1 MAGASNVVFLE
12 SAAIYLG
19 AAVVAVP
26 LFKRLK
32 LGSVLGYLAA
42 GVLIGPHALGLIS
55 EASSALHVA
64 EFGVVL
70 LLFVIGLELKPD
82 RLWRL
87 RVDIFGLGA
96 AQVVLTGILLGAGVY
111 FGSSLLL
118 EWRLSPNEAVIA
130 GAGLALSSTA
140 FAVQL
145 LREKGDF
152 ATPYG
157 ERSFAILLFQDLA
170 IVPLIAMVALLSPPT
185 AGEAP
190 DPVWLL
196 LAKALGAVAL
206 VIVAGR
212 YALKPL
218 FHELAKARADE
229 VFTAAALLI
238 VVASAVLMDQAGL
251 SMAMG
256 AFLAGVLLAE
266 SEFRHQLET
275 DIAPFRGLLM
285 GLFFIAVGMNI
296 DLGLVADQLLPLIA
310 CVAFLLIAK
319 ALVLYLLSRV
329 AGSPE
334 SDAVRIAATLS
345 QGGEFGFV
353 LFSIAMGSGAMGV
366 ATGSLLTA
374 AATISMALTPFMT
387 RISDRMAAGAQPAV
401 TDDVDGVEHA
411 PRHPIIIAGFGR
423 VGQVIGRILRLR
435 GYELTLIDSSP
446 ERIRIA
452 RSFDNDVYFGDATRL
467 DVLAMA
473 GAEEAKA
480 IFLCID
486 DRDGAKRA
494 VGAIKQRFPNT
505 KLFVSTYD
513 RFTLMQL
520 EEAGADHVERETF
533 ESAISMA
540 RHGLEALGDNTPI
553 DELIEEFRRRDT
565 RLLRLQGE
573 YGAHEGLKKM
583 REEFSLEKER

>member
-1 MAGASNVVFLE
+1 MASTGDMQFLE

-26 LFKRLK
+26 LFKRLQ

-42 GVLIGPHALGLIS
+42 GVLIGPHALELIP
-55 EASSALHVA
+55 EASTALHVA

-87 RVDIFGLGA
+87 RMDIFGLGT
-96 AQVVLTGILLGAGVY
+96 AQVVVSALVIG
-111 FGSSLLL
+111 FGLWFASSIAWD
-118 EWRLSPNEAVIA
+118 WRLTTTEAIIA

-157 ERSFAILLFQDLA
+157 ERSFAVLLFQDLA
-170 IVPLIAMVALLSPPT
+170 IVPLIALAALLAPAVPGET
-185 AGEAP
+185 AEPLWIAIGK
-190 DPVWLL
+190 PVV
-196 LAKALGAVAL
+196 AVVL
-206 VIVAGR
+206 VYVVGKYGMR
-212 YALKPL
+212 PL
-218 FHELAKARADE
+218 FRELAKAKADE
-229 VFTAAALLI
+229 VFTAAALLV
-238 VVASAVLMDQAGL
+238 VVASALIMDLAGL

-256 AFLAGVLLAE
+256 AFVAGLLLAE

-275 DIAPFRGLLM
+275 DIEPFRGLLM

-296 DLGLVADQLLPLIA
+296 DLRLVVQQLGPLIG
-310 CVAFLLIAK
+310 VVVFLLAAK
-319 ALVLYLLSRV
+319 VAILYALTRV
-329 AGSPE
+329 SGSNQ
-334 SDAVRIAATLS
+334 SDALRVAATLS

-353 LFSIAMGSGAMGV
+353 LFSVGMANGAMGV

-374 AATISMALTPFMT
+374 AATLSMALTPLLVHFA
-387 RISDRMAAGAQPAV
+387 DRSALPA
-401 TDDVDGVEHA
+401 TETGEDVPGVESA
-411 PRHPIIIAGFGR
+411 PNAPIIIAGFGR

-435 GYELTLIDSSP
+435 GYDLTLIDASP
-446 ERIRIA
+446 ERIRLA

-467 DVLAMA
+467 DVLANA
-473 GAEEAKA
+473 GAAEAQA

-486 DRDGAKRA
+486 DRDGTQRA
-494 VGAIKQRFPNT
+494 VSKIKQRFPNV
-505 KLFVSTYD
+505 KLIVATYD
-513 RFTLMQL
+513 RFTMMQL
-520 EEAGADHVERETF
+520 DEAGVDHIERETF
-533 ESAISMA
+533 EAAISMT
-540 RHGLEALGDNTPI
+540 RRGLEMLGDNESV
-553 DELIEEFRRRDT
+553 DDLIEEFRRRDR
-565 RLLRLQGE
+565 RLLRLQSE

-583 REEFSLEKER
+583 REEFTLERER

>member
-1 MAGASNVVFLE
+1 MASTGDMQFLE

-26 LFKRLK
+26 LFKRLQ

-42 GVLIGPHALGLIS
+42 GVLIGPHALELIP
-55 EASSALHVA
+55 EASTALHVA

-87 RVDIFGLGA
+87 RMDIFGLGT
-96 AQVVLTGILLGAGVY
+96 AQVVVSALIIG
-111 FGSSLLL
+111 FGLWFASSIAWD
-118 EWRLSPNEAVIA
+118 WRLTTTEAIIA

-157 ERSFAILLFQDLA
+157 ERSFAVLLFQDLA
-170 IVPLIAMVALLSPPT
+170 IVPLIALAALLAPAVPGET
-185 AGEAP
+185 AEPLWIAIGK
-190 DPVWLL
+190 PVV
-196 LAKALGAVAL
+196 AVVL
-206 VIVAGR
+206 VYVVGKYGMR
-212 YALKPL
+212 PL
-218 FHELAKARADE
+218 FRELAKAKADE
-229 VFTAAALLI
+229 VFTAAALLV
-238 VVASAVLMDQAGL
+238 VVASALIMDLAGL

-256 AFLAGVLLAE
+256 AFVAGLLLAE

-275 DIAPFRGLLM
+275 DIEPFRGLLM

-296 DLGLVADQLLPLIA
+296 DLRLVAQQLGPLIG
-310 CVAFLLIAK
+310 VVVFLLAAK
-319 ALVLYLLSRV
+319 MAILYALTRV
-329 AGSPE
+329 SGSNQ
-334 SDAVRIAATLS
+334 SDALRVAATLS

-353 LFSIAMGSGAMGV
+353 LFSVGMANGAMGV

-374 AATISMALTPFMT
+374 AATLSMALTPLLVHFA
-387 RISDRMAAGAQPAV
+387 DRSALPA
-401 TDDVDGVEHA
+401 TETGEDVPGVESA
-411 PRHPIIIAGFGR
+411 PNAPIIIAGFGR

-435 GYELTLIDSSP
+435 GYDLTLIDASP
-446 ERIRIA
+446 ERIRLA

-467 DVLAMA
+467 DVLANA
-473 GAEEAKA
+473 GAAEAQA

-486 DRDGAKRA
+486 DRDGTQRA
-494 VGAIKQRFPNT
+494 VSKIKQRFPNV
-505 KLFVSTYD
+505 KLIVATYD
-513 RFTLMQL
+513 RFTMMQL
-520 EEAGADHVERETF
+520 DEAGVDHIERETF
-533 ESAISMA
+533 EAAISMT
-540 RHGLEALGDNTPI
+540 RRGLDMLGDNESV
-553 DELIEEFRRRDT
+553 DDLIEEFRRRDR
-565 RLLRLQGE
+565 RLLRLQSE

-583 REEFSLEKER
+583 REEFTLERER

>member
-1 MAGASNVVFLE
+1 MASTGDMQFLE

-26 LFKRLK
+26 LFKRLQ

-42 GVLIGPHALGLIS
+42 GVLIGPHALELIP
-55 EASSALHVA
+55 EASTALHVA

-87 RVDIFGLGA
+87 RMDIFGLGT
-96 AQVVLTGILLGAGVY
+96 AQVVVSALVIG
-111 FGSSLLL
+111 FGLWFASSIAWD
-118 EWRLSPNEAVIA
+118 WRLTTTEAIIA

-157 ERSFAILLFQDLA
+157 ERSFAVLLFQDLA
-170 IVPLIAMVALLSPPT
+170 IVPLIALAALLAPAVPGET
-185 AGEAP
+185 AEPLWIAIGK
-190 DPVWLL
+190 PVV
-196 LAKALGAVAL
+196 AVVL
-206 VIVAGR
+206 VYVVGKYGMR
-212 YALKPL
+212 PL
-218 FHELAKARADE
+218 FRELAKAKADE
-229 VFTAAALLI
+229 VFTAAALLV
-238 VVASAVLMDQAGL
+238 VVASALIMDLAGL

-256 AFLAGVLLAE
+256 AFVAGLLLAE

-275 DIAPFRGLLM
+275 DIEPFRGLLM

-296 DLGLVADQLLPLIA
+296 DLRLVVQQLGPLIG
-310 CVAFLLIAK
+310 VVVFLLAAK
-319 ALVLYLLSRV
+319 VAILYALTRV
-329 AGSPE
+329 SGSNQ
-334 SDAVRIAATLS
+334 SDALRVAATLS

-353 LFSIAMGSGAMGV
+353 LFSVGMANGAMGV

-374 AATISMALTPFMT
+374 AATLSMALTPLLVHFA
-387 RISDRMAAGAQPAV
+387 DRSALPA
-401 TDDVDGVEHA
+401 TETGEDVPGVESA
-411 PRHPIIIAGFGR
+411 PNAPIIIAGFGR

-435 GYELTLIDSSP
+435 GYDLTLIDASP
-446 ERIRIA
+446 ERIRLA

-467 DVLAMA
+467 DVLANA
-473 GAEEAKA
+473 GAAEAQA

-486 DRDGAKRA
+486 DRDGTQRA
-494 VGAIKQRFPNT
+494 VSKIKQRFPNV
-505 KLFVSTYD
+505 KLIVATYD
-513 RFTLMQL
+513 RFTMMQL
-520 EEAGADHVERETF
+520 DEAGVDHIERETF
-533 ESAISMA
+533 EAAISMT
-540 RHGLEALGDNTPI
+540 RRGLEMLGGNESVD
-553 DELIEEFRRRDT
+553 DLIEEFRRRDR
-565 RLLRLQGE
+565 RLLRLQSE

-583 REEFSLEKER
+583 REEFTLERER